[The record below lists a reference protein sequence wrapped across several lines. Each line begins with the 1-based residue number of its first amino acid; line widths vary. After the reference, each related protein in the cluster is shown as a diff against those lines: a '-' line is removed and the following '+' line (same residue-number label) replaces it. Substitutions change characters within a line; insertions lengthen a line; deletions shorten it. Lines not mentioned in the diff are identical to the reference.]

1 MLILSFAE
9 EQVVGIFHELFP
21 YSKTVGIFLLRICN
35 LKINVSPMSK
45 ILKPYAPA
53 PWILLFD
60 LNPKPKT
67 RARRAEALEKR
78 KVGA

>member
-1 MLILSFAE
+1 
-9 EQVVGIFHELFP
+9 
-21 YSKTVGIFLLRICN
+21 
-35 LKINVSPMSK
+35 MSK

-53 PWILLFD
+53 PWILIFD